1 MDPIFVDPENGD
13 YSLSSN
19 SPARNLGKIDI
30 DGYTFPEIDYSG
42 NPRIIGIS
50 CDLGCYE
57 LIE

>member
-42 NPRIIGIS
+42 NPRNRLFRKS
-50 CDLGCYE
+50 QNYWD
-57 LIE
+57 